1 MAAGGEAL
9 TWRRKILQK
18 LEYRNQND
26 VQGFCDLIK
35 AHNKMFEIADTSKA
49 KITQLEIQVFQLQQ
63 ERVELQSRI
72 QELNSGQT
80 IPGGTSASSE
90 KVASLEQKLFK
101 AQEEL
106 TELHRRKSESAQKIV
121 ELNNNIKQKD
131 EEILAKGAQLHDAQN
146 NQDALKTECNNLAQ
160 VIVELEKTNEILKD
174 ELQVLQLE
182 HTSLEEK
189 HRKTQEENRELVERW
204 MMQKARDA
212 DKVNLDNE
220 HQQRIRHAKLQKD
233 LIEAA
238 KEPVNV
244 PIPKSGS
251 FDCGPPVAPF
261 CVITTIPSYP
271 TSKFDAHD
279 GEVLSARFSISGR
292 LFATGGGDK
301 KVKLW
306 EMLNDVCLPKGTLH
320 GCSFAVTSVEFDPQE
335 KLLLAA
341 SNDQACRVWTVGD
354 ERLRHTLTGHT
365 NKVMT
370 AKFMGDAT
378 KLVSGSHDR
387 TLKVWDLRS
396 KACTRTI
403 FAGSS
408 CNDLVINEGI
418 GSQIVSGHFDKR
430 IRLWDTRSES
440 IVSEILLQGKVTSLD
455 LSPDMNQ
462 VLASTR
468 DDTLK
473 VIDLRS
479 TSQVVATCSAEGF
492 RLATD
497 WTRAQFSPDG
507 QYCICGSQDGGVY
520 IWNNSTAK
528 LEKVLREHSSAVI
541 VSAWHP
547 SGGIIITCDRNKHAI
562 VWTDKYG

>member
-1 MAAGGEAL
+1 
-9 TWRRKILQK
+9 
-18 LEYRNQND
+18 
-26 VQGFCDLIK
+26 
-35 AHNKMFEIADTSKA
+35 
-49 KITQLEIQVFQLQQ
+49 
-63 ERVELQSRI
+63 
-72 QELNSGQT
+72 
-80 IPGGTSASSE
+80 

-220 HQQRIRHAKLQKD
+220 HQQRIRQAKLQKD

-244 PIPKSGS
+244 PRTDGRTDRQKDRQTDVLTFRWTDRQMGKQTDDNKSIIVLYY
-251 FDCGPPVAPF
+251 CRQ
-261 CVITTIPSYP
+261 
-271 TSKFDAHD
+271 DAHD

-301 KVKLW
+301 KVKVW
-306 EMLNDVCLPKGTLH
+306 EMLNDVCLPKGIMH

-418 GSQIVSGHFDKR
+418 GQIVSGHFDKR

-479 TSQVVATCSAEGF
+479 TSQVVATCSGF
-492 RLATD
+492 PLS
-497 WTRAQFSPDG
+497 SPDG